1 MASDDKLAMAHVYAP
16 LKFPTSIRIFVLLP
30 GHGSE
35 PIEGELS
42 ERDLS
47 DEEPYEAV
55 SYTWGSGFPDSRI
68 YIHDRDRAK
77 TLMVYPAL
85 ESALKALRLPGSP
98 RRLWVDA
105 ICTNTLDCDE
115 RNRVLAMI
123 PDIFQNACKVCVW
136 LGEAAHDTVLAF
148 QLIRGHLLQISELD
162 EIISDTSLF
171 PNWVAFSKLLRRPWF
186 SEKWVIQEISY
197 SRNGSVYCG
206 KYSVEWDDFTDAV
219 RFFGFAQ
226 QIWRNSPKLEDD
238 PYEYLRN
245 VGELPASCLLDTVEA
260 VFHRSEDGRILHR
273 CLPLDFLVT
282 SLAQFNTTNPRDS
295 IYSLLGLAQDVTPH
309 WQATIAEEA
318 PLSLEDSRNNNR
330 LKAIVT
336 KAVDKII
343 GNRLVANYRKP
354 FIDVCV
360 EFINFSIN
368 SREALDIICTPWAP
382 VCLSHESDLHGTP
395 IASWIIPNTLGPFRP
410 NTWGS

>member
-1 MASDDKLAMAHVYAP
+1 VLASDDKLAMAHVYAP

-35 PIEGELS
+35 PVEGELS

-162 EIISDTSLF
+162 DIISDTSLF
-171 PNWVAFSKLLRRPWF
+171 PNWVAFSNCLGAHGLAKNGLYKRYRTL
-186 SEKWVIQEISY
+186 EMDLYIVANIVLNGMIS
-197 SRNGSVYCG
+197 RMP
-206 KYSVEWDDFTDAV
+206 
-219 RFFGFAQ
+219 FGFSVLHNRYGRTAQ
-226 QIWRNSPKLEDD
+226 N
-238 PYEYLRN
+238 
-245 VGELPASCLLDTVEA
+245 
-260 VFHRSEDGRILHR
+260 
-273 CLPLDFLVT
+273 
-282 SLAQFNTTNPRDS
+282 
-295 IYSLLGLAQDVTPH
+295 
-309 WQATIAEEA
+309 
-318 PLSLEDSRNNNR
+318 
-330 LKAIVT
+330 
-336 KAVDKII
+336 
-343 GNRLVANYRKP
+343 
-354 FIDVCV
+354 
-360 EFINFSIN
+360 
-368 SREALDIICTPWAP
+368 
-382 VCLSHESDLHGTP
+382 
-395 IASWIIPNTLGPFRP
+395 
-410 NTWGS
+410 